1 MATTRNSQTVTRLT
15 PHMAGPCRLRN
26 IFPPFRWGPDSG
38 QRSEISSGATPAT
51 TNDDVPPIRRLA
63 NLSSPA
69 PTGASAPPPLLG
81 IFSGKPSR
89 DYPVRP
95 SIFET
100 PDPSPAE
107 DEDNELVR
115 RWKAALDL

>member
-1 MATTRNSQTVTRLT
+1 
-15 PHMAGPCRLRN
+15 
-26 IFPPFRWGPDSG
+26 
-38 QRSEISSGATPAT
+38 
-51 TNDDVPPIRRLA
+51 
-63 NLSSPA
+63 
-69 PTGASAPPPLLG
+69 LLG
-81 IFSGKPSR
+81 IFSGKPIR